1 MRQCHKGIYRGVF
14 ALALMACAPVHAGGT
29 LPALDGAWTVEGYSF
44 FPITAMDA
52 EAADAYLGK
61 EQYFER
67 GFAQGPFF
75 ACEFQ
80 GLSAGY
86 EVRDVAEFMSDPENR
101 VYSEAGLGGGRL
113 FEHEI
118 TCEES
123 GAELRMIT
131 DEASQHAFIAL
142 DGVVFRLR
150 YEK

>member
-1 MRQCHKGIYRGVF
+1 MRQWKTALWAGTL
-14 ALALMACAPVHAGGT
+14 ALAVLTQAPAQAGDM
-29 LPALDGAWTVEGYSF
+29 LPTLDGTWIVEGYSF
-44 FPITAMDA
+44 FPISAMDA

-67 GFAQGPFF
+67 GFAEGPFF

-86 EVRDVAEFMSDPENR
+86 DVRDVAGFMSDPENR
-101 VYSEAGLGGGRL
+101 VYAEAGLSGGRL

-118 TCEES
+118 TCEET
-123 GAELRMIT
+123 GADLHMIT
-131 DEASQHAFIAL
+131 DEPSDYAFIAL

-150 YEK
+150 YQE